1 MLWLLLCSH
10 GDGRLGL
17 VTLSLLV
24 EHGGLLLL
32 LLLSLLLKVLH
43 PHGDHKAAQLV
54 VWQVGLWLTNHSC
67 AELLQLLRS
76 DLECRHV
83 LHIRLLLRCPDRA
96 LIWVDLP
103 WWDESLA
110 RLWCWMDASDAI
122 RLPDHVLEV

>member
-1 MLWLLLCSH
+1 MLWLLLRTH

-24 EHGGLLLL
+24 EHGGLL

-54 VWQVGLWLTNHSC
+54 VWQVGLWLTNHPC

-76 DLECRHV
+76 DLKCRHV
-83 LHIRLLLRCPDRA
+83 LYIRLLLRCPDRA
-96 LIWVDLP
+96 LIRVDLT
-103 WWDESLA
+103 WRDESLA
-110 RLWCWMDASDAI
+110 RLWCRMDASDAI
-122 RLPDHVLEV
+122 RLPDHILEV